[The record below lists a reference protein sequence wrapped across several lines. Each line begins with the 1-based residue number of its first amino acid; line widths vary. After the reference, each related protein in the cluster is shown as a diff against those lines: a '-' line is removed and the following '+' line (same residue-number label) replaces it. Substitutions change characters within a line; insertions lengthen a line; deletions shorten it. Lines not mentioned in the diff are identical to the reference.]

1 MAKKPIKKYQ
11 TQSTVEKAR
20 NVMAGIKKNTPERP
34 TSKAGYRAAID
45 QMKIDML
52 NADSINYLNRK
63 DKDSKYNPNVQEA
76 IRLAAKKGENASKFK
91 RATAPSDVLE
101 KPKYLQKKG
110 GSITALDQV
119 DRLEKAKLLKGKK

>member
-20 NVMAGIKKNTPERP
+20 NVMAGIARNTSEKKP
-34 TSKAGYRAAID
+34 TRAAYREAID

-52 NADSINYLNRK
+52 TPDRINYLNRK
-63 DKDSKYNPNVQEA
+63 NTDSSKPNVQEA

-119 DRLEKAKLLKGKK
+119 DKMEKAKLLKGKK